1 MLPSTNDEVEPP
13 LRTTKRELTTKDVAV
28 ELGVYTDSS
37 FTAQFPSTDVSKRV
51 ELMILKYNGVIFM
64 KFQSDRFINKQAQQK

>member
-1 MLPSTNDEVEPP
+1 MFPSKNDEEEPP
-13 LRTTKRELTTKDVAV
+13 LRTTKLTTMVVAI

-64 KFQSDRFINKQAQQK
+64 KFQSDRFINKQSQQK